1 MTDKCLTWPRGP
13 WSPCTSRMRCNTA
26 VGCQLPCANRA
37 HTQTQARTH
46 AGGRRQRT
54 AGCDLGY
61 SGAAGRRPLQVAP
74 CLGAPQLASRQPS
87 PRAGLEKA
95 PEQARATLRFLPHA
109 LVLPA
114 CLPAVNLKSW
124 GWPLKPADMCACP
137 RCLHLGRRL
146 AGRVSTT
153 CLGLPDTVALLWID
167 DALDDQRGPHGLDMC
182 DGTGSTSDALP

>member
-1 MTDKCLTWPRGP
+1 MCVCVCVCVLNSKEMLRPRLSAKAFSLLQNNANWGDDSKEHESVISLMAAEYP
-13 WSPCTSRMRCNTA
+13 DPLDDRQVFDVAERPVESLHVQNEVQHGRGLPAAM
-26 VGCQLPCANRA
+26 CQPRA
-37 HTQTQARTH
+37 HTDTQARTH

-114 CLPAVNLKSW
+114 CL
-124 GWPLKPADMCACP
+124 
-137 RCLHLGRRL
+137 
-146 AGRVSTT
+146 
-153 CLGLPDTVALLWID
+153 LLI
-167 DALDDQRGPHGLDMC
+167 
-182 DGTGSTSDALP
+182 